1 MPSKTASSPDYV
13 GLVSFLL
20 KPFLDD
26 PQSLHIDC
34 EQLPST
40 QKIWLRVA
48 FDITEKGK
56 VFGRGGRNI
65 QAIRTLL
72 KTTAANVDQSIYLD
86 IYNEEDSNSKDEP
99 NRRYDSRREKS
110 PHRSLKINKRRNN
123 YPKKKPSVN

>member
-1 MPSKTASSPDYV
+1 MPSTKASSPDYV

-26 PQSLHIDC
+26 AQSLHIDC
-34 EQLPST
+34 EQIPST

-48 FDITEKGK
+48 FDLTEKGK

-72 KTTAANVDQSIYLD
+72 ETAAANVNQSIYLD
-86 IYNEEDSNSKDEP
+86 IYSEEDPNSQDEP
-99 NRRYDSRREKS
+99 NRQYDNRRSKS
-110 PHRSLKINKRRNN
+110 SDKNLKVNKKRNN
-123 YPKKKPSVN
+123 FPKKKPVIN